1 MVAREEGHIRNAI
14 ECLVGNGPDIT
25 RVISVRPLQAVNQAW
40 TDSTG
45 VDRET
50 HHSLQGGTIP
60 GPAEVAHR
68 PDSGPQPSN
77 PVQTRQRHRDFNISS
92 GETELVP
99 TANHPAFV
107 IQIMSFLLRQRDLQ
121 GPVLGGYSE
130 GVIPLEVARLPVVQ
144 VDGFPVWI
152 IPGVESPSVIVEFIG
167 EDQL

>member
-1 MVAREEGHIRNAI
+1 M
-14 ECLVGNGPDIT
+14 
-25 RVISVRPLQAVNQAW
+25 
-40 TDSTG
+40 DSTL

-68 PDSGPQPSN
+68 PDSGPQSSN
-77 PVQTRQRHRDFNISS
+77 PVQTRKCHRDFNISS
-92 GETELVP
+92 RETEPVP

-107 IQIMSFLLRQRDLQ
+107 ILIMNFVLRQCNPQ
-121 GPVLGGYSE
+121 GPVLDSYSE
-130 GVIPLEVARLPVVQ
+130 GVIPFEVTRLPVVQ

-152 IPGVESPSVIVEFIG
+152 ILGVESSSAIVEFIG